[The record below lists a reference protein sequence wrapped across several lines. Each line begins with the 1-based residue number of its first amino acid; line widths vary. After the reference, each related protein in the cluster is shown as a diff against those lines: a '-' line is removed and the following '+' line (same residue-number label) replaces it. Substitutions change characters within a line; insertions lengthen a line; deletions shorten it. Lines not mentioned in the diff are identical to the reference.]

1 MRHINRLIE
10 AADDACDKF
19 LHSAL
24 FALLMSATLVAYLV
38 RP

>member
-1 MRHINRLIE
+1 MRHINRLIA
-10 AADDACDKF
+10 AADSLADEF
-19 LHSAL
+19 LHSAV